1 MTIDQLRSYRRKSRE
16 LKQEKARYNG
26 MIFDSKKPDIS
37 GARSGTSDTVSRV
50 VIRREKKLAEI
61 KALETELKKIR
72 EYISRCN
79 NYYREPI
86 FMHYVEGRSWVQIAT
101 QFSYNSADALRMSCK
116 RYVASHPNL

>member
-1 MTIDQLRSYRRKSRE
+1 MTIDQLRSYRKKSRE
-16 LKQEKARYNG
+16 LEQEKARYNG

-61 KALETELKKIR
+61 KALEADLKEIR
-72 EYISRCN
+72 EYISRCA

-86 FMHYVEGRSWVQIAT
+86 YMHYVEGRSWVQIAT